1 MEDNPCRNDCDGLD
15 KLRVDLKQ
23 CSAEKD
29 AQIDSLSHQVN
40 GIRGDLMRLD
50 GDLKTL
56 TVAVKEMSQSMSV
69 IAANTTEFME
79 VMHMYQHVKGFS
91 WVVKNGAIAL
101 IGASA
106 LITAVVMLAGVKIHI
121 GT

>member
-1 MEDNPCRNDCDGLD
+1 MTQPCPEAD
-15 KLRVDLKQ
+15 KIREELRR
-23 CSAEKD
+23 CSDEKD
-29 AQIDSLSHQVN
+29 AQIDSLAHQVN

-79 VMHMYQHVKGFS
+79 VMHMYQNVKGFS

-106 LITAVVMLAGVKIHI
+106 LITAVIMLAGVKIHI
-121 GT
+121 G